1 MIVLSTRHNLDWR
14 GTLSGW
20 FVVVS
25 IRDFNCVSR
34 SGNPTLNVVSIVSQA
49 GPGLTEMGECVQS
62 SQEAICFRL
71 WMWCD

>member
-1 MIVLSTRHNLDWR
+1 MIVLSTRHNLEWR

-20 FVVVS
+20 FVGVS

-34 SGNPTLNVVSIVSQA
+34 SGNPTLNVGSIVSQA
-49 GPGLTEMGECVQS
+49 GPGLTEPGEWVQS